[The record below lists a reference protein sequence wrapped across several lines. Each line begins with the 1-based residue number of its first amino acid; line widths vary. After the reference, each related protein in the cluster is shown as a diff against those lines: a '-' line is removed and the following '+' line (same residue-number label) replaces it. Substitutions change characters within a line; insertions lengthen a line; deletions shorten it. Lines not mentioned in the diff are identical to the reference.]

1 MDLMQVVTVLGVAIA
16 NIGTS
21 IGLFIWAT
29 NHAAEDRRADR
40 QEAMA
45 ILKAIQD
52 EMKDFHTR
60 LCLIEERNK
69 CK

>member
-1 MDLMQVVTVLGVAIA
+1 MDLTQVVTLLGIVIA

-40 QEAMA
+40 QESMA

-52 EMKDFHTR
+52 EMKDFHAR
-60 LCLIEERNK
+60 LCLIEERNRK
-69 CK
+69 